1 MHRIVVLSCLFAVNL
16 LAVSMAQAAAQG
28 NWPDR
33 PVRLITP
40 YAPGGSSTIVSRIVA
55 AYLTELWGQ
64 QVIVDNRPGGNTII
78 GTQLGARANPDGYT
92 LLFENTTFA
101 LNHLLIRRLPYDSLK
116 DFTPLANVY
125 DNETILA
132 LNPAVPAKTLKEF
145 IAYLKAHPGEV
156 NHGSGTEGGISELRT
171 AMFRLYT
178 GTDFKNITYKGSGP
192 VAIAV
197 MGGEVQFGMVPP
209 VTVANFVKNGK
220 LRAIAVT
227 GKKRLAALPDVPT
240 FAEAGLPAYNV
251 TSWNGLLVPA
261 GTPMALVNRISHD
274 IEKVLQMP
282 PVQEKL
288 SMVGAEPAYADPKEF
303 AAIIKAD
310 IERFSKVI
318 KEANI
323 RQVE

>member
-1 MHRIVVLSCLFAVNL
+1 MQRFILSFVFAVSL
-16 LAVSMAQAAAQG
+16 LALPVAQAATQEKY
-28 NWPDR
+28 PDR

-55 AYLTELWGQ
+55 VYLTELWGQ

-101 LNHLLIRRLPYDSLK
+101 LNHLLMRRLPYDTLK
-116 DFTPLANVY
+116 DFIPLANIY
-125 DNETILA
+125 NNETILA
-132 LNPAVPAKTLKEF
+132 VNPSVPAKTLKEF

-178 GTDFKNITYKGSGP
+178 GTNFQNITYKGSGP

-209 VTVANFVKNGK
+209 VTVSTFVKNGK
-220 LRAIAVT
+220 LRAHAVT

-240 FAEAGLPAYNV
+240 FAEAGLPEYNV
-251 TSWNGLLVPA
+251 TSWNGILAPA
-261 GTPMALVNRISHD
+261 GTPMTLVNKISHD

-282 PVQEKL
+282 VVQEKL
-288 SMVGAEPAYADPKEF
+288 ANVGAEPAYADPKEF
-303 AAIIKAD
+303 AAIIRAD
-310 IERFSKVI
+310 IERFRKVI

-323 RQVE
+323 KQVE

>member
-1 MHRIVVLSCLFAVNL
+1 
-16 LAVSMAQAAAQG
+16 LAVGLLTVTVAQAATQA

-40 YAPGGSSTIVSRIVA
+40 YAPGGSSTIVLRIVA

-92 LLFENTTFA
+92 LLLENTTFA
-101 LNHLLIRRLPYDSLK
+101 LNYLLMRRLPYDSLK
-116 DFTPLANVY
+116 DFTPLANIY
-125 DNETILA
+125 NNETTLVVH
-132 LNPAVPAKTLKEF
+132 PSVPAKTLKDF
-145 IAYLKAHPGEV
+145 IAYLKAHRGEV
-156 NHGSGTEGGISELRT
+156 NHASGAEGGISELRT

-197 MGGEVQFGMVPP
+197 MSGEVQFGMVPP
-209 VTVANFVKNGK
+209 VTVSNFVKQGK
-220 LRAIAVT
+220 LRALAVT
-227 GKKRLAALPDVPT
+227 GKKRSTALPDVPT
-240 FAEAGLPAYNV
+240 FAEAGLPEYNV

-261 GTPMALVNRISHD
+261 ATPKALVNRISHD

-288 SMVGAEPAYADPKEF
+288 MGVGAEPAYADPKEF
-303 AAIIKAD
+303 ADIIKAD
-310 IERFSKVI
+310 IERFRHVI
-318 KEANI
+318 KQAKI
-323 RQVE
+323 PQVD

>member
-1 MHRIVVLSCLFAVNL
+1 MRRIVVLSCVFVVSL
-16 LAVSMAQAAAQG
+16 LAVPVAQAAAQG

-101 LNHLLIRRLPYDSLK
+101 LNHLLIRRLPYDTLK
-116 DFTPLANVY
+116 DFTPLANIY

-132 LNPAVPAKTLKEF
+132 LNPSVPAKTLKEF
-145 IAYLKAHPGEV
+145 IAYLKAHPGEM

-171 AMFRLYT
+171 AMFRLYS

-209 VTVANFVKNGK
+209 VTVATFVKNGK

-261 GTPMALVNRISHD
+261 GTPKALVNRISQD

-282 PVQEKL
+282 PVQERL
-288 SMVGAEPAYADPKEF
+288 RSVGAEPAYAGPDEF
-303 AAIIKAD
+303 AAMIKAD
-310 IERFSKVI
+310 IERFKKVI

-323 RQVE
+323 RQVD

>member
-1 MHRIVVLSCLFAVNL
+1 MRCFVLSCVFVLSL
-16 LAVSMAQAAAQG
+16 LTAPVAQAAAQG

-40 YAPGGSSTIVSRIVA
+40 YAPGGSSTIVLRIVA

-92 LLFENTTFA
+92 LLLENTTFA
-101 LNHLLIRRLPYDSLK
+101 LNHLLMRRLPYDSLK
-116 DFTPLANVY
+116 DFTPLANIY
-125 DNETILA
+125 NNETILVV
-132 LNPAVPAKTLKEF
+132 NPSVPATTLKDF
-145 IAYLKAHPGEV
+145 VAYLKAHPGEV
-156 NHGSGTEGGISELRT
+156 NHASGTEGGISELRT

-178 GTDFKNITYKGSGP
+178 GTDFKNIMYKGSGP
-192 VAIAV
+192 AAIAV

-209 VTVANFVKNGK
+209 VTVATFVKNGK
-220 LRAIAVT
+220 LRALAVS

-240 FAEAGLPAYNV
+240 FAEAGLPEYNV
-251 TSWNGLLVPA
+251 TSWNGLLVPS
-261 GTPMALVNRISHD
+261 GTPGALVNRISHD

-282 PVQEKL
+282 AVQEKL
-288 SMVGAEPAYADPKEF
+288 ASVGAEPAYADPKEF

-310 IERFSKVI
+310 IERFAKVI
-318 KEANI
+318 KEAHI
-323 RQVE
+323 RQVD

>member
-1 MHRIVVLSCLFAVNL
+1 MRRFVLSCAFAGSL
-16 LAVSMAQAAAQG
+16 LAVPMAPAAQQ
-28 NWPDR
+28 NYPVR
-33 PVRLITP
+33 PVRVITP

-55 AYLTELWGQ
+55 AQLTELWGHS
-64 QVIVDNRPGGNTII
+64 VIVDNRPGGNTII
-78 GTQLGARANPDGYT
+78 GTQMGARANPDGYT
-92 LLFENTTFA
+92 LVFANTTFA
-101 LNHLLIRRLPYDSLK
+101 LNQLLIRRLPYSLK
-116 DFTPLANVY
+116 DFTPLANIY

-132 LNPAVPAKTLKEF
+132 VHTSVPAKTLKEF
-145 IAYLKAHPGEV
+145 IAYLKSRPDEV
-156 NHGSGTEGGISELRT
+156 NHGAAGEGGLAELRT

-178 GTDFKNITYKGSGP
+178 GTTFQNINYKGSGP
-192 VAIAV
+192 VVIAV

-209 VTVANFVKNGK
+209 ITVAGFVRDGK
-220 LRAIAVT
+220 MRALAVT

-261 GTPMALVNRISHD
+261 GTPMVLVNRISHD

-282 PVQEKL
+282 AVREKL
-288 SMVGAEPAYADPKEF
+288 SSQGAEPSYADPKEF

-310 IERFSKVI
+310 IERFAKVI

-323 RQVE
+323 PQVD